1 MNMWNLK
8 SLKSLATIGLMA
20 ALSLAGCA
28 SNGGTTYEYDS
39 KGSSY
44 WSAGQKKA
52 AAPAPAPATPTKAA
66 TPAPAPAPTGDGLN
80 WVSAYFPTGDKA
92 SSGLWVQKGFPTE
105 AAVGE
110 EFCYFI
116 KVTNLTSATLTDVVV
131 NDTVPAGFTV
141 SSTDPAPESNEG
153 GKLRWR
159 FPSMKGAEVKTIKV
173 CGKASAVGDLG
184 GCATATYNNE
194 LCHKVK
200 IVQPSLVLV
209 KTLTPAAI
217 QCDPITMTLKVTNN
231 GSGAAKNV
239 KIADT
244 LPDGLAT
251 VDGKPVAFDVGT
263 LPAGASKDY
272 TVALKATKK
281 GTFDN
286 TATATA
292 DGGLKAEAKASTKVT
307 KPELA
312 IAQDCPKVVFIGKEA
327 CNDITVTNKG
337 DAEAKTA
344 SLAASIPAGATFVSA
359 TDGGVFANGQVTWNL
374 GTLAPAASKKVT
386 VCYRPGAQ
394 GSYKVDAAAK
404 AYCADAVTS
413 NCVTEVKG
421 IPAILLE
428 VVDVNDPVEVG
439 KNEIYTI
446 TATNQGSQAGKNVK
460 IVVTLEENAELV
472 NTDGSATK
480 GTAAGKVITFEAL
493 PTLAPAPGPN
503 NKAVWKVVVK
513 AVKEGDVRFKV
524 TMTED
529 GLTRPVEETEATNFY
544 K

>member
-8 SLKSLATIGLMA
+8 SLKSLATVALTA
-20 ALSLAGCA
+20 AFALVGCA
-28 SNGGTTYEYDS
+28 KNGGSTYEYDS
-39 KGSSY
+39 KSSSY
-44 WSAGQKKA
+44 WSSGQKPA

-66 TPAPAPAPTGDGLN
+66 PAPAPAPSGDGLN

-105 AAVGE
+105 ASVGE
-110 EFCYFI
+110 EFCYYI

-131 NDTVPAGFTV
+131 NDTVPAGFAV
-141 SSTDPAPESNEG
+141 SSTDPAAESNEG

-173 CGKASAVGDLG
+173 CGKASAVGDVG

-200 IVQPSLVLV
+200 IVQPSLALV

-217 QCDPITMTLKVTNN
+217 QCDPITMTIKVTNN
-231 GSGAAKNV
+231 GTGPAKNV
-239 KIADT
+239 KISDT
-244 LPDGLAT
+244 LPDGLTTA
-251 VDGKPVAFDVGT
+251 DGKNSYTADVGT
-263 LPAGASKDY
+263 LAAGQSKDF
-272 TVALKATKK
+272 TVPLKATKT

-292 DGGLKAEAKASTKVT
+292 DGGLKAESKASTKVT
-307 KPELA
+307 KPVLT
-312 IAQDCPKVVFIGKEA
+312 IAQTCPKVVFIGKDA
-327 CNDITVTNKG
+327 CNEITVKNTG

-344 SLAASIPAGATFVSA
+344 SVAASIPAGATFVSA
-359 TDGGVFANGQVTWNL
+359 TDGGVFASGSVTWNL
-374 GTLAPAASKKVT
+374 GSLAAGAEKKLT
-386 VCYRPGAQ
+386 VCYRPGNQ
-394 GSYKVDAAAK
+394 GSFKVDAAAK

-460 IVVTLEENAELV
+460 IVVTLEDNAELV

-480 GTAAGKVITFEAL
+480 GTAAGKVITFDAL
-493 PTLAPAPGPN
+493 PTLAPAPGPG

-529 GLTRPVEETEATNFY
+529 GLGRPVEETEATNFY